1 MRRYWREG
9 HRVLRWLAV
18 AVAVLLAILLA
29 LQALRAL
36 RVLAVAVLIV
46 AILVLGRLLVG
57 SLILPMP
64 RLSSE
69 GPVVR
74 NGVAAVVA
82 CGEKRGLQAVDV
94 APEPRTGGW
103 WPVRRG
109 ECKVWYHR
117 PPDATQREA
126 RHERAAG
133 AQPSEDQSEFAW
145 ACGFKVRADRVD
157 LGVMRK
163 DCGIFG
169 PQATRT
175 SGD

>member
-1 MRRYWREG
+1 MAVEPYRERIEDFMRRYWREG

-82 CGEKRGLQAVDV
+82 CGEKRGLKGMDAAMAYVD
-94 APEPRTGGW
+94 EPRTGTW
-103 WPVRRG
+103 SARREG
-109 ECKVWYHR
+109 ECTIWEHR
-117 PPDATQREA
+117 PPDAYQREQ
-126 RHERAAG
+126 RHLRA
-133 AQPSEDQSEFAW
+133 QQ
-145 ACGFKVRADRVD
+145 
-157 LGVMRK
+157 
-163 DCGIFG
+163 
-169 PQATRT
+169 
-175 SGD
+175 

>member
-1 MRRYWREG
+1 VEPYRERIEDFMRRYWREG

-109 ECKVWYHR
+109 ECTVWYHR
-117 PPDATQREA
+117 PRTPPSA
-126 RHERAAG
+126 RPA
-133 AQPSEDQSEFAW
+133 
-145 ACGFKVRADRVD
+145 
-157 LGVMRK
+157 
-163 DCGIFG
+163 
-169 PQATRT
+169 T
-175 SGD
+175 SGQQALSQARIRANSRGHADLRYEPTGLI